1 MKIGLHIGKFDWPG
15 SPDNIGEKLA
25 EIAKTAD
32 RNGFYSI
39 WVMDH
44 LFQLGTNFGIIHGP
58 VEAPMLEGYST
69 ISYLAAVTKQIKL
82 GLLVTCPLY
91 RHPGLLVKVISTIDV
106 LSGGRTYL
114 GIGAG
119 WYEREAEGLGIPFP
133 STWTERFERLEETLQ
148 IAKHMWRGDRS
159 PFEGKY
165 YRLEE
170 PINSPQPL
178 SKPHPP
184 ILIGGGGEKKTLRL
198 VAKWGDA
205 WNFVI
210 NSPSPLEEFGVKA
223 RSQSREERLEMLR
236 RKLGILKRHCNNVG
250 RPYEDIEKTIV
261 TYIKLASGAT
271 DTAEVIELCR
281 ELADLGFQHVI
292 FNMPNVHEIEPL
304 KIIGSEVIPQVEAI
318 GDI

>member
-1 MKIGLHIGKFDWPG
+1 MHVGLHIGKFDWPG
-15 SPDNIGEKLA
+15 SPGNIGEKLA
-25 EIAKTAD
+25 EIARTAD
-32 RNGFYSI
+32 DAGFYSI

-44 LFQLGTNFGIIHGP
+44 LFQLGTEFGIIHGP

-69 ISYLAAVTKQIKL
+69 ISYLAASTRRIKL

-91 RHPGLLVKVISTIDV
+91 RYPGLLVKAVSTIDV
-106 LSGGRTYL
+106 LSGGRAYF
-114 GIGAG
+114 GVGAG

-133 STWTERFERLEETLQ
+133 RTWTERFERLEETLQ

-159 PFEGKY
+159 PFEGRY

-198 VAKWGDA
+198 VAEYGDA
-205 WNFVI
+205 WNFVLD
-210 NSPSPLEEFGVKA
+210 SPSPLEEFGVKA
-223 RSQSREERLEMLR
+223 RTHSREERSEMLR
-236 RKLGILKRHCNNVG
+236 RKMGILKRHCNDVG
-250 RPYEDIEKTIV
+250 RPYEEVEKTIV
-261 TYIKLASGAT
+261 TYIKLAPGAT

-281 ELADLGFQHVI
+281 ELDGLGFDHVI
-292 FNMPNVHEIEPL
+292 FNMPNVHEIETIE
-304 KIIGSEVIPQVEAI
+304 IIGREVIPEVDELA
-318 GDI
+318 